1 MNQALELALRCFP
14 GKGGNPWRSPSLRF
28 KILIGITFWSEA
40 RKFSESAFSIQTPT
54 FFPPESLLWVLGASN
69 LLPDSHEVLPNWPLC
84 DEAPAGFS
92 KMRISQAG
100 LLFHRRR
107 LWWQKSLPQAS
118 AIRKSYGQRKIHT
131 NLRLT
136 LITDQAPSL

>member
-1 MNQALELALRCFP
+1 MQ
-14 GKGGNPWRSPSLRF
+14 F

-54 FFPPESLLWVLGASN
+54 FFPPKSLLWVLGASN
-69 LLPDSHEVLPNWPLC
+69 LLPDSHEVLPKPDCAMKHLL
-84 DEAPAGFS
+84 GFP

-107 LWWQKSLPQAS
+107 L
-118 AIRKSYGQRKIHT
+118 
-131 NLRLT
+131 
-136 LITDQAPSL
+136 